1 MSHNCANLLL
11 LVLGQ
16 ATAMPH
22 REFFEL
28 GLSGQD
34 CYEGAKS
41 FLLPVE
47 PFVFDHLELTSRV
60 VFLFAATEVDLLQRT
75 ETRVGKIV

>member
-41 FLLPVE
+41 FFLSVE
-47 PFVFDHLELTSRV
+47 PFVLDHLKLTCRAI
-60 VFLFAATEVDLLQRT
+60 FLFSATEVNLLKRT
-75 ETRVGKIV
+75 EISV